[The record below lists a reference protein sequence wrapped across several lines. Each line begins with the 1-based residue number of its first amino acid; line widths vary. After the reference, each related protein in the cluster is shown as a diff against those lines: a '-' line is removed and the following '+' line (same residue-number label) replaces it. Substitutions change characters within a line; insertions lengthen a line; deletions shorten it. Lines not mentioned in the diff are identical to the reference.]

1 MSNVA
6 PLLVLGGT
14 DVVGRFLVERTLA
27 RGPVLVIGRTKPH
40 DARAAW
46 REWDLAARPFADA
59 TLRAEAAIATLP
71 IWLLAAHL
79 PGLAKAGVKRLVA
92 FSSTSIE
99 TKRESASAQAQAI
112 VTALADGE
120 ATVTERCAALG
131 IGLTILRPTL
141 IYGLGLDRNVSAA
154 ARFIRRFGFF
164 PVAWNADGKR
174 QPVHA
179 EDLATAAL
187 MAIERPQ
194 AIGKVYALPG
204 GETLAYR
211 AMIARIFV
219 ALGRRPRILRVPG
232 LALVSD
238 MARRMA
244 RDQAFDSGP
253 AARDLDYAPRRF
265 LEGGRADLR
274 V

>member
-14 DVVGRFLVERTLA
+14 DVVGRFLVERILA
-27 RGPVLVIGRTKPH
+27 RGPVLVIGRTRPH
-40 DARAAW
+40 DARAQW
-46 REWDLAARPFADA
+46 HRWDLAARPFADA

-179 EDLATAAL
+179 DDLATAAL
-187 MAIERPQ
+187 MTIERPQ
-194 AIGKVYALPG
+194 SIGKIYALPG

-211 AMIARIFV
+211 AMIQRIFE
-219 ALGRRPRILRVPG
+219 AMGKRPFIIRVPG

-253 AARDLDYAPRRF
+253 AACDLDYAPRRF
-265 LEGGRADLR
+265 LEGGRADLG